1 MKNFS
6 DIPGKTRA
14 FRKNFLTASS
24 AGDMLSKEIR
34 QKYSELKIPGRFK
47 KMEKRMKLST
57 KGRYGL
63 RALIDI
69 AEYGEKDAV
78 SIMSI
83 SERQHISESY
93 LEQLIRKLKMAG
105 LIKSIRGAGGGYQLK
120 KDAAAISVGEVLKAL
135 EGDIEPVSCGGFRED
150 ETCEVADA
158 CVTKYVW
165 KRLNETIEDTLNSIM
180 LSELVEDSRKM
191 HKSLMERTVQ
201 NAKK

>member
-1 MKNFS
+1 
-6 DIPGKTRA
+6 
-14 FRKNFLTASS
+14 
-24 AGDMLSKEIR
+24 
-34 QKYSELKIPGRFK
+34 
-47 KMEKRMKLST
+47 MKLST

-105 LIKSIRGAGGGYQLK
+105 LISSIRGAGGGYRLK
-120 KDAAAISVGEVLKAL
+120 RDAETISVGEVLKAL

-150 ETCEVADA
+150 EACEVADV

-180 LSELVEDSRKM
+180 LSELVEDSKKM
-191 HKSLMERTVQ
+191 HKSLMERNVQ
-201 NAKK
+201 YGKNK